1 MSFQW
6 SFSTDKLFR
15 RCQRQFFFREI
26 AAHPNAKDGWRR
38 EAFILRQLKTLELWR
53 GTLIHEGI
61 EKFLVPALNAGGKL
75 PWTAV
80 IEKTLQR
87 ANDQLAFSA
96 QQRYREAGITK
107 GENDDF
113 CALTQHETGVGVSTE
128 EFEQVCKG
136 IRTAFT
142 RLAGLTELW
151 DRFKDGVYWE
161 AEVPIWVKLP
171 EVSIKAQIDLLL
183 ERPGQRFT
191 IIDWKSYEIGGDT
204 DARLQTAI
212 YGWALLRSGEH
223 KVRNP
228 ESIELLEC
236 QVQEGL
242 LVDHGFSQ
250 ELVDTL
256 DDYIYRSVQTIFSLC
271 QSKKLADVQLQDF
284 AFTDNPNN
292 CDHCAFRKLCVERAS
307 SASSTETAV
316 KPPRL
321 KKQAIPSLF

>member
-38 EAFILRQLKTLELWR
+38 EAFILRQLKTL
-53 GTLIHEGI
+53 
-61 EKFLVPALNAGGKL
+61 
-75 PWTAV
+75 
-80 IEKTLQR
+80 
-87 ANDQLAFSA
+87 
-96 QQRYREAGITK
+96 
-107 GENDDF
+107 
-113 CALTQHETGVGVSTE
+113 
-128 EFEQVCKG
+128 
-136 IRTAFT
+136 
-142 RLAGLTELW
+142 ELW